1 MNMDSP
7 MPGDFW
13 YETAG
18 LKISHF
24 LQSFLRESGMASW
37 SLVRAS
43 EQRHDPGKN
52 CTNCKSCIFQSDSI
66 SWRITHYE
74 LLSNPSPWPKSEQNK
89 KNALDLTLKSHRPIW
104 ATTSEFQGSVQSPY
118 SQMDPFYLMG
128 TIIQVNGPHSFLHVS
143 DHVSVRGSTIRNTA
157 ILLRYLRPGQQKTWI
172 VKFQNWTR
180 TTLGLLSKS
189 RP

>member
-1 MNMDSP
+1 MDSP

-52 CTNCKSCIFQSDSI
+52 CTNCKSCIFQSDSV

-104 ATTSEFQGSVQSPY
+104 ATTSEFQGSVQSPFIPKWLH
-118 SQMDPFYLMG
+118 SIWWAQLFRSMDLTRSCTWVTTFQLEVVQLEILRSYY
-128 TIIQVNGPHSFLHVS
+128 
-143 DHVSVRGSTIRNTA
+143 A
-157 ILLRYLRPGQQKTWI
+157 ISAQGNRRH
-172 VKFQNWTR
+172 
-180 TTLGLLSKS
+180 GL
-189 RP
+189 